1 MSDIVN
7 EHDPSLDEEL
17 LDLAGGGDSEEE
29 SEPDDF
35 ANLEAEFGGRSPS
48 QEPKPS
54 VERVEDSQGTRRGVA
69 QKVKSRGRRKR
80 RQESEDE
87 DAGSPP
93 PAESPRSGGMDE
105 YDGEADGPVEDDEA
119 PLFPIDGKFR
129 DESDRAHV
137 MAMTEIDREAELAER
152 AEQVIRHRQDMT
164 LRRATMQS
172 RAAASRNKRKAAED
186 LEDGNKRSMRPKTAK
201 QNALDSYR
209 RAREEKNTQRSQIE
223 TDRGRRDGRDERSPS
238 ASDRDADGESE
249 VEYAE
254 PAYES
259 RRDEPPAELKD
270 FERCRVGRSN
280 FASVCFYPS
289 FEESIKGCFARIS
302 IGPNRENGQNMYR
315 MTQIRGFTD
324 GKPYQLEN
332 AHGKQFTTDQYAI
345 VAHGAAE
352 KAWPFSACSDGKFN
366 EAEFTRF
373 RETLQKDNINMPSR
387 RFLTG
392 KLDAIHSLLNQKF
405 TEDSLQIKFAKQRA
419 MELKFDP
426 VHIVKQKRKDIAK
439 RRAEAKQIGDEEEI
453 ARCDSE
459 LEALDNSAASTNGA
473 AKVKPAIAKAAPHDR
488 LAQLNHTNR
497 HKEQERVRQALIAER
512 KKEIRAREAMK
523 EKQAQAAK
531 LKAQSEAKSGR
542 REAALQKSAIKDL
555 FGEGSDTSR
564 AGTPAS
570 GIDTPKKSRAQTPL
584 TQPSNGAKLPVGAL
598 KKKNLDDDVIGGL
611 DLDIEVEI

>member
-1 MSDIVN
+1 MSITAD
-7 EHDPSLDEEL
+7 HR
-17 LDLAGGGDSEEE
+17 E
-29 SEPDDF
+29 S
-35 ANLEAEFGGRSPS
+35 SPS
-48 QEPKPS
+48 
-54 VERVEDSQGTRRGVA
+54 
-69 QKVKSRGRRKR
+69 
-80 RQESEDE
+80 
-87 DAGSPP
+87 

-105 YDGEADGPVEDDEA
+105 SDGEADAPAEEDDEA

-129 DESDRAHV
+129 DESDRVRV

-152 AEQVIRHRQDMT
+152 AEQIIRHRQDMT
-164 LRRATMQS
+164 LKRATMQS
-172 RAAASRNKRKAAED
+172 QAAASRNKRKAAED

-209 RAREEKNTQRSQIE
+209 RAREEKNTQRSRME
-223 TDRGRRDGRDERSPS
+223 SDRGRRDDRDERSPS

-249 VEYAE
+249 VEWAE

-259 RRDEPPAELKD
+259 RRDDPPADLRD

-280 FASVCFYPS
+280 FAKVCFYPG
-289 FEESIKGCFARIS
+289 FEESIRGCFARIS
-302 IGPNRENGQNMYR
+302 IGLNQENGQNMYR
-315 MTQIRGFTD
+315 MTQIRGEQYKTSNFRRLPVLMAVPGFTE

-332 AHGKQFTTDQYAI
+332 AHGKQFTTDQYAL

-373 RETLQKDNINMPSR
+373 RDTLQKDNIKMPSR
-387 RFLTG
+387 RFLTS
-392 KLDAIHSLLNQKF
+392 KLDAIHDLLNQKF

-426 VHIVKQKRKDIAK
+426 AHIARQKRKDIAK
-439 RRAEAKQIGDEEEI
+439 RRADAEQNGDEEEI

-459 LEALDNSAASTNGA
+459 LEALDNSAANTNGA
-473 AKVKPAIAKAAPHDR
+473 VKAKPVMAKTTPQHDR

-512 KKEIRAREAMK
+512 KKEIKAREAMK

-531 LKAQSEAKSGR
+531 LKAEAATKSGK
-542 REAALQKSAIKDL
+542 REAALQKSAMKDL
-555 FGEGSDTSR
+555 FGEGSDISR

-584 TQPSNGAKLPVGAL
+584 TQPANGTKLPVGAL

-611 DLDIEVEI
+611 DLDIDVEI